1 MSNTRKWLDFASY
14 DMQLVMGRD
23 HSGEGN
29 HTLVLAGVGLKNEE
43 TLALLTGLGF
53 SRDERFPKRVY
64 WTRSIKNFSL
74 NHLYK
79 QFPQSA
85 MVDWP
90 IERIFPAIKQ
100 QIAGRQQVGTR
111 NAATSIATS
120 DNPSTADGHANRSV
134 DDGGPGKNGVL
145 GENSPRDYVSR
156 ESKDDDRPVSNRE
169 AGELPVQS
177 AGDAQRGSQGAGDG
191 LSQEQ
196 SAGERLD
203 ASGESSVA
211 QPSEGVRQGEPA
223 QGRQPEHVRTGGRA
237 KPSQPVTINSYPSAV
252 AELSGSGTSEYT
264 AEDLR
269 EAAAFYQNG
278 QPGDA
283 IGADPATR
291 ALDPATDI
299 IETSSILLTVDA
311 ESINGIREAFNQRD
325 YDSAYELY
333 RSVVSGDALDHDAF
347 SDALAYEAGGATAQ
361 SVLSR
366 GQRRELHELGL
377 RDSVIEAFAMRYA
390 SDEFSLAAAFD
401 LADQHDAII
410 ASAIGKRIHGD
421 RNLTGA
427 LAELGFAAGHAAL
440 DEPEITEYEFIN
452 GSDSIIV
459 SVGKRALHLTGHTNG
474 DMLPVFEVL
483 DQLEKPISE
492 IALELGAK
500 ISQVWSA
507 AQKTGGD
514 EADPN
519 VEAYVA
525 PTPEEEAARVR
536 VIIEDIKGVIAAP
549 ESLPDFPAGWIVMNA
564 ARPLAGHRT
573 KEGNFLDGR
582 YYAAIDPAGFNAEG
596 MIEQNRDLAAAVVL
610 LVPLDQQIEMAL
622 VGNDYRLDYLT
633 QFSGKDLHQQMRAKI
648 GDLQHS
654 PYNELLSLHAKAIE
668 QIEADEVAGELA
680 AEATLEAGSNSD
692 QPSDLENTPPGT
704 LPTAMVVEQHA
715 VGVEQGG
722 SSYELPGDEIPE
734 YAIHREWRGAKSTH
748 MREAQDRKASASTI
762 FEVLAQVESGKEPND
777 FQKRL
782 LTSFKGWGVEGNDL
796 RIDQPK
802 SYQNNEGN
810 QIARHLGMTPADFQR
825 TYLENRLESY
835 YTAPQLADSMWKGLL
850 KSGVNVGG
858 KFLDAGCGA
867 AAFFTAAPDK
877 VQSHAT
883 LIGVE
888 CDPITVRLA
897 RAAAPDATILHS
909 KYEQAVLARDFDA
922 VIGNVPFGSTRIHDS
937 QYADAHHIHDYFILR
952 SLDQLKPG
960 GVMAVITSA
969 GSLDKSDPAVRQ
981 AMVGRADMLG
991 AVRLPREAFSHLN
1004 ASVDTDIVFLQRRPE
1019 GTLPSFDYSESVR
1032 VTLDQESGRMVEDP
1046 AGAHSINRYFLDN
1059 PQNLLGQYTL
1069 QSTQFGPKP
1078 ALNNDSISRL
1088 SLIGRF
1094 DSLAEM
1100 VDERF
1105 GSFIND
1111 GVAQR
1116 TDWEKDTDAQVNK
1129 AFPVEDWSD
1138 FQRIEQQ
1145 VGNYVGDNII
1155 GANGEILE
1163 IVDIAHRFDDEGI
1176 HVGFEHIVAE
1186 TKFSGKRIAIME
1198 DYIGLRD
1205 LCRDLIAA
1213 QLNGSD
1219 TVLQGVQDRTK
1230 QSYEAFVKKHG
1241 AVNATKNVRVYGDDA
1256 GSAEVCAL
1264 ELWDDEEALVEGL
1277 ADTFSKRVVGAEL
1290 EHKIETPEDAYF
1302 HSIDRTGGID
1312 FALMAEALGQDADS
1326 IKQKLVGD
1334 LVYFNPVT
1342 HEYEPQHEYLS
1353 GNVVQKLKEAEQALA
1368 TMPELQVNVVKLR
1381 EAQPEPIP
1389 FEDIYFKL
1397 GVGWIPE
1404 ADIESFV
1411 SELFGTELSARDFRV
1426 KYTPEISQWAIEV
1439 STSFKNTH
1447 VTRRTTV
1454 HGTKDCSF
1462 ERLLEMQL
1470 NSQKP
1475 THYDKLPDNRS
1486 VVSDDRTMASRTKQ
1500 DEIEEAF
1507 RTWVTRDIDRMHR
1520 YTEMYNASS
1529 NTIALPKVSGA
1540 RLTFPGLAP
1549 TWKPRDHQKDIVAM
1563 AMMGLNVMA
1572 AHCVGAGKTF
1582 EMVAIAMKLKQIGM
1596 CNKPAIAVP
1605 NHMLGQITREAKQM
1619 FPSARILQVTADD
1632 LKGAARQR
1640 FLARVRNNDWDMV
1653 VFTHGMM
1660 NRIQAPLNIQTAQ
1673 YLKNIRVIEAKI
1685 GEADGR
1691 VKRQLEAQLKTV
1703 QSRLSDV
1710 EKVFNDEQRKSGVLT
1725 ADQLGIDMIN
1735 VDEIH
1740 LYKNL
1745 AINSNMDVLG
1755 VTRGGSQRAT
1765 NLNMLTEFMRQH
1777 HGKSFGVNGFT
1788 GTPVSNTMC
1797 ELYVHGS
1804 NLRPELFENMGIHDF
1819 DEWARRFGDVVSS
1832 LEPLPEGGGF
1842 RVNERF
1848 ARFVNLP
1855 EMIKLFRTFA
1865 DVKNPS
1871 DLNLPVPEVKLD
1883 IVSVEQTDFQKD
1895 FMKHLALRATAVR
1908 KGAVKPHEDNMLS
1921 IASAG
1926 RKAALDMQL
1935 VHPLIPSDASLKL
1948 NAVSTNIFDMWEKH
1962 AAVRATQI
1970 VFMDM
1975 GTPKKDGSFTTYQK
1989 LRDLLNEKGIP
2000 DRDIA
2005 FVHEAKNDAEK
2016 EALFEKVRNGDVRV
2030 LIGSTEKMGV
2040 GTNVQDRLV
2049 ALHNV
2054 DCPWRPSDIE
2064 QRIGRIRRQGNK
2076 LFDEVTEFRYTT
2088 KDSFDL
2094 FMWGANQRKG
2104 NFIAQGL
2111 GDPTKAGREVSEDVD
2126 LGYAE
2131 VMAVTTGNPK
2141 IREKVETDDKVS
2153 KMERKR
2159 RAWQSDLYTKA
2170 SENRRLRSEITI
2182 IKNKLVGEVKIAAAL
2197 PKSPYKVV
2205 EVRGAVSKMNLEGSV
2220 TFVRATE
2227 TGEAVL
2233 ARLPLAEARLMK
2245 NGEDYEPL
2253 NICIGGIN
2261 LVAMVDHVSQ
2271 QTFVRG
2277 VLDDELLPL
2286 RFGISKNPATM
2297 GSLVREFFDTAYR
2310 TQRLEHEL
2318 QKAETGYELV
2328 KDINLDSE
2336 WPQEA
2341 EYKELQTTQRELNK
2355 WFASQDFNTGSGSDP
2370 FLARMAILK
2379 AEDARAIRLSE
2390 LEMEVAANG
2399 DTALLTDGFGPI
2411 IGDNTDHQVVGQD
2424 DACQSRGAIMRMG

>member
-23 HSGEGN
+23 HSGDGN
-29 HTLVLAGVGLKNEE
+29 HTLVLAGVGLKNEA
-43 TLALLTGLGF
+43 TLATLRGLGF
-53 SRDERFPKRVY
+53 ARDERFPKRVY
-64 WTRSIKNFSL
+64 WTRSIKDFSL
-74 NHLYK
+74 SQLYK

-100 QIAGRQQVGTR
+100 KIANRQQVGTR
-111 NAATSIATS
+111 NAATPSSTDLNTS
-120 DNPSTADGHANRSV
+120 PADGHANRSV
-134 DDGGPGKNGVL
+134 NDGGSGENGVL
-145 GENSPRDYVSR
+145 GEDSSRNHVPR
-156 ESKDDDRPVSNRE
+156 EPQNDDRPVPGRE
-169 AGELPVQS
+169 VGDLPLQS
-177 AGDAQRGSQGAGDG
+177 AGNPKRRSQGAGDG
-191 LSQEQ
+191 LPQEQ
-196 SAGERLD
+196 SVAEGLD
-203 ASGESSVA
+203 VSGESGLA
-211 QPSEGVRQGEPA
+211 QPGEVVRQGEPT
-223 QGRQPEHVRTGGRA
+223 QGRQPEHDRTGARA
-237 KPSQPVTINSYPSAV
+237 ESDQPVATDSNSNAGKSPAESAT
-252 AELSGSGTSEYT
+252 LEYT
-264 AEDLR
+264 ADDLR

-283 IGADPATR
+283 AGADPATR
-291 ALDPATDI
+291 ALNPASAA
-299 IETSSILLTVDA
+299 IEPPSILLNFDPD
-311 ESINGIREAFNQRD
+311 SINGIREAFNQRE
-325 YDSAYELY
+325 YDTAYELY
-333 RSVVSGDALDHDAF
+333 QSVVSGNALDHDAF
-347 SDALAYEAGGATAQ
+347 ADALSYEAGGETAQ
-361 SVLSR
+361 VILSR
-366 GQRRELHELGL
+366 GQRRELHGLGL

-390 SDEFSLAAAFD
+390 NDAFSLASAFD

-410 ASAIGKRIHGD
+410 ASAIGQRIHGN
-421 RNLTGA
+421 RNITGA
-427 LAELGFAAGHAAL
+427 LAELGFAAGHNAL
-440 DEPEITEYEFIN
+440 DEPDSTEYEFSN
-452 GSDSIIV
+452 GRDSIIV
-459 SVGKRALHLTGHTNG
+459 SVGNRGLHLTGHTNG

-483 DQLEKPISE
+483 DQLERPVSE
-492 IALELGAK
+492 ISLELGAK

-507 AQKTGGD
+507 VQKNGHGD
-514 EADPN
+514 TASPRT
-519 VEAYVA
+519 EAYVA
-525 PTPEEEAARVR
+525 PTPEEEAVRVR
-536 VIIEDIKGVIAAP
+536 FSIEDFKGVIAAP
-549 ESLPDFPAGWIVMNA
+549 ESLPEFPEGWIVMNA

-573 KEGNFLDGR
+573 KEGEFLDGR
-582 YYAAIDPAGFNAEG
+582 YYAAIDPAGFNVEG
-596 MIEQNRDLAAAVVL
+596 MIEQNRDLAASVVL
-610 LVPLDQQIEMAL
+610 PVPVGQQIEMAL

-633 QFSGKDLHQQMRAKI
+633 QFTGADLHDQIRSKI
-648 GDLQHS
+648 EALQHS
-654 PYNELLSLHAKAIE
+654 PYHELLALHAKAIQ
-668 QIEADEVAGELA
+668 QIEADRVATELPAQSPVELEPNLNHPSPLERSPA
-680 AEATLEAGSNSD
+680 ATATA
-692 QPSDLENTPPGT
+692 Q
-704 LPTAMVVEQHA
+704 VVEQHA
-715 VGVEQGG
+715 VGVEDGS

-734 YAIHREWRGAKSTH
+734 HAIHREWRGAKSSH
-748 MREAQDRKASASTI
+748 MREAQDRKASASII
-762 FEVLAQVESGKEPND
+762 FEALAQVESGKEPND

-782 LTSFKGWGVEGNDL
+782 LTSFKGWGVEGNNL

-810 QIARHLGMTPADFQR
+810 QIAQHLGMTPADFQR

-835 YTAPQLADSMWKGLL
+835 YTAPQLAESMWKGLL

-867 AAFFTAAPDK
+867 AAFFTSAPDK

-897 RAAAPDATILHS
+897 RAAAPDATILHT

-937 QYADAHHIHDYFILR
+937 QYADAHHIHDYFMLR

-969 GSLDKSDPAVRQ
+969 GSLDKSDPSVRQ

-1046 AGAHSINRYFLDN
+1046 AGAYSINRYFLDN
-1059 PQNLLGQYTL
+1059 PQNLIGVYTL

-1078 ALNNDSISRL
+1078 ALNNDSISHL
-1088 SLIGRF
+1088 SLSGRF

-1100 VDERF
+1100 VDQRI
-1105 GSFIND
+1105 GSFITD
-1111 GVAQR
+1111 GVARR
-1116 TDWEKDTDAQVNK
+1116 TDWVKDTETQVSK

-1138 FQRIEQQ
+1138 FQRIDQQ

-1163 IVDIAHRFDDEGI
+1163 IVDLAHRFDDQGI
-1176 HVGFEHIVAE
+1176 HVGFEHVVAE

-1198 DYIGLRD
+1198 DFIGLRD

-1219 TVLQGVQDRTK
+1219 TVLQDVQDRTK

-1241 AVNATKNVRVYGDDA
+1241 PVNATKNVRVYGDDA

-1264 ELWDDEEALVEGL
+1264 EIWDDEKALVEGL

-1334 LVYFNPVT
+1334 LVYFNPAT

-1353 GNVVQKLKEAEQALA
+1353 GNVVQKLKQAEQALA

-1632 LKGAARQR
+1632 LKGTARQR

-1660 NRIQAPLNIQTAQ
+1660 NRIQAPLKIQTAQ
-1673 YLKNIRVIEAKI
+1673 YLKNIRVIEAKMS
-1685 GEADGR
+1685 EADGR

-1710 EKVFNDEQRKSGVLT
+1710 EKVFNDEQLKSGVLT

-1765 NLNMLTEFMRQH
+1765 NLNMLTEFMRQQ

-1804 NLRPELFENMGIHDF
+1804 NLRPELFEDMGIYDF

-1883 IVSVEQTDFQKD
+1883 IISVDQTDFQKD

-1908 KGAVKPHEDNMLS
+1908 RGQVKPHEDNMLS

-1935 VHPLIPSDASLKL
+1935 VHPLIPSDSSLKL

-1962 AAVRATQI
+1962 ADVRATQI

-2000 DRDIA
+2000 DTDIA

-2076 LFDEVTEFRYTT
+2076 FFDEVTEFRYTT

-2111 GDPTKAGREVSEDVD
+2111 GDPTKAGREVSEDID

-2170 SENRRLRSEITI
+2170 SESRRLRSEITI

-2197 PKSPYKVV
+2197 PKAPYKVV
-2205 EVRGAVSKMNLEGSV
+2205 EVRGAVSKMNLDGGV

-2227 TGEAVL
+2227 AGEAVL

-2253 NICIGGIN
+2253 NISIGGIN

-2297 GSLVREFFDTAYR
+2297 GSLVREFFDTQYR
-2310 TQRLEHEL
+2310 TQKLEHEL
-2318 QKAETGYELV
+2318 KKAEAGYELV
-2328 KDINLDSE
+2328 KDINLNSE
-2336 WPQEA
+2336 WPQED
-2341 EYKELQTTQRELNK
+2341 EYKELLQTQRELNK
-2355 WFASQDFNTGSGSDP
+2355 WFASQDFNSGSGSDP
-2370 FLARMAILK
+2370 FLARMAVLK

-2399 DTALLTDGFGPI
+2399 DMALLTEGFGPTI
-2411 IGDNTDHQVVGQD
+2411 ANNTDHHDEVR
-2424 DACQSRGAIMRMG
+2424 QSSGTIMRMG